1 MWKESAMRSLTVG
14 DVMTREVI
22 TVDPDAGFRQI
33 ADLLVNRGLSA
44 VPVIDGRGA
53 VVGVVSEADLLPK
66 LEYADR
72 QPHHPLA
79 ARRTRTL
86 RRKADGDRAAD
97 LMTVPA
103 VTIGPEVSISRA
115 ARMLEA
121 ARVKRLPVV
130 DDDGRLIG
138 IVSRRDLVRTY
149 VRTDDELAAAVSEV
163 LHALWIEPG
172 SIRVMCTAGVVHLTG
187 HVDRRST
194 AEIVSTVVRS
204 TAGVVDVIDELA
216 FGYDDDDQRRPIGPL
231 DAMVGPRQ

>member
-1 MWKESAMRSLTVG
+1 MRIVTVS

-22 TVDPDAGFRQI
+22 TVDPEVGFQQI
-33 ADLLVNRGLSA
+33 ADLLVSRGLSA
-44 VPVIDGRGA
+44 VPVIDGDGV
-53 VVGVVSEADLLPK
+53 VVGMVSEADLLPK

-79 ARRTRTL
+79 ARRTRTI
-86 RRKADGDRAAD
+86 RRKADGNRAAD

-130 DDDGRLIG
+130 DDHGRLVG
-138 IVSRRDLVRTY
+138 IISRRDLVRTY
-149 VRTDDELAAAVSEV
+149 VRTDTELNASVSKV
-163 LHALWIEPG
+163 LHTLWIEPG
-172 SIRVMCTAGVVHLTG
+172 SVTVTCVAGIVRLTG
-187 HVDRRST
+187 HVDRRSA
-194 AEIVSTVVRS
+194 AEIVTTVVRS
-204 TAGVVDVIDELA
+204 TAGVVDVIDELS
-216 FGYDDDDQRRPIGPL
+216 FGYDDNDWRDHHRPSGAL